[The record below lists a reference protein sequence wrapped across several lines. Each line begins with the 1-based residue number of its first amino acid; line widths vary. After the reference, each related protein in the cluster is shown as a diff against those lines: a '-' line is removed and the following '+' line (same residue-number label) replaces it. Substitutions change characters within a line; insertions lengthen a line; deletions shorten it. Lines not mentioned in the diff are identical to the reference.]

1 MRPAACL
8 SSLYVSVNQRLSIVI
23 PIFNEEPN
31 LNILYSKLKGPLR
44 GYENKNEI
52 IFVNDGSTDK
62 SLEVLKG
69 IRENDNQ
76 LKIISFV
83 RRFGQTSALAAGF
96 YYATGDMLIT
106 MDGDL
111 QNDPGDIPALLE
123 KISDG
128 YDLVIGWRK
137 RRRDSYLSKTL
148 LSLTINRILNMVTG
162 IQLHDIGCT
171 LKAYKRQVIKDIK
184 LYGSIHPFIPLLAM
198 QKRFRITEIEVKHFP
213 RIYGKSKYGFQR
225 VKQVVLGLLAFMF
238 SQDLFEMAAVRLEK
252 MKVFFAIL
260 SFIIYAMLVL
270 SGLFNAIKLNRHF
283 IMLVMSVI
291 LFIDISILVFCLLYH
306 YFKKYR
312 THLPYLIE
320 KIYL

>member
-1 MRPAACL
+1 MRSAACP
-8 SSLYVSVNQRLSIVI
+8 SGLYALVNQRLSVVI
-23 PIFNEEPN
+23 PIFNEELN

-44 GYENKNEI
+44 RYENKHEI

-69 IRENDNQ
+69 MRENDNQ

-96 YYATGDMLIT
+96 YYATGDILIT

-137 RRRDSYLSKTL
+137 RRRDAYLSKTL
-148 LSLTINRILNMVTG
+148 PSVTINRILNIITG

-184 LYGSIHPFIPLLAM
+184 LYGGMHRFIPLLAM

-213 RIYGKSKYGFQR
+213 RIYGKSKNGFQR
-225 VKQVVLGLLAFMF
+225 VKQVVLDLLAFAF

-252 MKVFFAIL
+252 MTVFFAIL
-260 SFIIYAMLVL
+260 SFIMCVILVL
-270 SGLFNAIKLNRHF
+270 SGLFNAIKLNRYF
-283 IMLVMSVI
+283 IMPVTNVI
-291 LFIDISILVFCLLYH
+291 LFIDISILVFCLSYN

-312 THLPYLIE
+312 AHLPYLIE
-320 KIYL
+320 KIYA